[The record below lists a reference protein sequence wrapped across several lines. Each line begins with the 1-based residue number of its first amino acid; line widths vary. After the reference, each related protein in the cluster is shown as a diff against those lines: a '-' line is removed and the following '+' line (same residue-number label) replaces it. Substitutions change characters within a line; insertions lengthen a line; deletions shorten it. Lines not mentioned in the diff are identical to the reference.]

1 MPLHWEVAS
10 HAGFCFGVKRSVGVV
25 VSLLREGKRL
35 QTLGPVIHN
44 PLVVSQLEKLG
55 AGVVESPEELSAPV
69 AVIRAHGVAPEVL
82 QALRQRGAQVV
93 DTTCPFVSR
102 IHRRAAQA
110 VAEGRDVIIVG
121 EREHS
126 EVKGI
131 QGWCQGHGYVVG
143 DLEDVE
149 RLPKLQRALVVAQ
162 TTSKKAHFDAVL
174 AKLQEQIA
182 DLEVFCSICQ
192 TTVFRQE
199 EAAELSKR
207 ADVMLVLGGR
217 NSSNT
222 RKLYEICASRCA
234 RTYHLQ
240 SPDELAQVPLRAQDT
255 IGITAGASTPDEI
268 IKEVVTRMSELDK
281 TMTNPTDQPEQ
292 APVQAEAPSME
303 EVVEA
308 AEQVKQDA
316 NAEPEFASAFEKT
329 LVSIRPGLTVVGTV
343 VQVTEDEVCVNIGY
357 KSDGLV
363 PRAELTTKENPLD
376 AFKIGDEI
384 EVEVVKVND
393 GEGNVLLSQRNIVN
407 RKVWDSLVEKFENGQ
422 YIEGVGKSVVKGGL
436 IVDVEGIRT
445 FVPASQLSE
454 RYVEKIDQFVGKP
467 MKLKV
472 IEADKQ
478 KRRLVASRKAVLQEE
493 SAAKRAAA
501 WEKLETGKIVH
512 GIVRRLTD
520 FGAFVD
526 LGGVDGLIHVTDLSW
541 GRVKHPSEVV
551 KPNQEV
557 DVLVLSLDKERQR
570 ISLGLKQTKPKP
582 WETASV
588 NYPTDSI
595 VEGKVVRIVPFGAF
609 VELEPGLD
617 GLVHISQVAKN
628 RIEKVED
635 VLSVGDIVRVRVLD
649 VNTDQKRIS
658 LSIRQAADYGDETE
672 LPGGDMELGDLSLD
686 EDLPLDDAA
695 ETAETSENTEE
706 TNA

>member
-1 MPLHWEVAS
+1 MRWEIAS
-10 HAGFCFGVKRSVGVV
+10 HAGFCFGVKRSVDTVEK
-25 VSLLREGKRL
+25 LLREGKTL

-44 PLVVSQLEKLG
+44 PYVVDKLSSLG
-55 AGVVESPEELSAPV
+55 ARVAQDTQSITEKTVVIRSHGVPPAVLDELSS
-69 AVIRAHGVAPEVL
+69 RGV
-82 QALRQRGAQVV
+82 RVV

-102 IHRRAAQA
+102 IHQRVEKAAKEQIP
-110 VAEGRDVIIVG
+110 VLIFG
-121 EREHS
+121 EKEHS
-126 EVKGI
+126 EVQGI
-131 QGWCQGHGYVVG
+131 LGWCFGYGRVIANAQEAEE
-143 DLEDVE
+143 LEP
-149 RLPKLQRALVVAQ
+149 LPCALAVAQ
-162 TTSKKAHFDAVL
+162 TTSRRDKFEEVLAVL
-174 AKLQEQIA
+174 SQKVK
-182 DLEVFCSICQ
+182 DLAVFDSICQ
-192 TTVFRQE
+192 TTSLRQS
-199 EAAELSKR
+199 EAAQLSQQV
-207 ADVMLVLGGR
+207 DVMLILGGK

-222 RKLYEICASRCA
+222 RKLFEICKQFCP
-234 RTYHLQ
+234 RTYQLERADQLLQIHL
-240 SPDELAQVPLRAQDT
+240 RKQDT

-268 IKEVVTRMSELDK
+268 IKEVITQMSELDK
-281 TMTNPTDQPEQ
+281 NITTPTDQPEE
-292 APVQAEAPSME
+292 APVEAVSIEETVANDEQA
-303 EVVEA
+303 
-308 AEQVKQDA
+308 KQDA

-329 LVSIRPGLTVVGTV
+329 LVSIRPGLTVEGTV

-376 AFKIGDEI
+376 AFKIGDKI

-407 RKVWDSLVEKFENGQ
+407 RKVWDALVEKFENGE
-422 YIEGVGKSVVKGGL
+422 YIEGVGKNVVKGGL

-454 RYVEKIDQFVGKP
+454 RYVEKIDQFVGKEL
-467 MKLKV
+467 KLKV

-501 WEKLETGKIVH
+501 WEKLEVGKIVH

-526 LGGVDGLIHVTDLSW
+526 VGGVDGLIHVTDLSW
-541 GRVKHPSEVV
+541 GRVKHPSDVV

-557 DVLVLSLDKERQR
+557 DVLVLALDKERQR

-617 GLVHISQVAKN
+617 GLVHISQVAKT

-635 VLSVGDIVRVRVLD
+635 VLNVGDVVRVRVLD
-649 VNTDQKRIS
+649 VNTEQKRIS
-658 LSIRQAADYGDETE
+658 LSIRQAAEYGDETE
-672 LPGGDMELGDLSLD
+672 LPGGDMELGDLSID
-686 EDLPLDDAA
+686 EEELPT
-695 ETAETSENTEE
+695 ETEE
-706 TNA
+706 

>member
-1 MPLHWEVAS
+1 MRWEVAS
-10 HAGFCFGVKRSVGVV
+10 HAGFCFGARRSVGEVDK
-25 VSLLREGKRL
+25 LLREGKRI

-44 PLVVSQLEKLG
+44 PFVVEGLRARG
-55 AGVVESPEELSAPV
+55 AGIAGSLEEIDAPV
-69 AVIRAHGVAPEVL
+69 AVIRAHGEVPETFREL
-82 QALRQRGAQVV
+82 SRRGIQVV

-102 IHRRAAQA
+102 IHKRVQEAARD
-110 VAEGRDVIIVG
+110 GRDVVIVG
-121 EREHS
+121 EKEHS

-131 QGWCQGHGYVVG
+131 KGWCFSRGHVINSPEEA
-143 DLEDVE
+143 DA
-149 RLPKLQRALVVAQ
+149 LPPLVRPLVVAQ
-162 TTSKKAHFDAVL
+162 TTSRRELFESLLTRLK
-174 AKLQEQIA
+174 QRYP
-182 DLEVFCSICQ
+182 DLEVFDSICQ
-192 TTVFRQE
+192 ATVIHQREAE
-199 EAAELSKR
+199 EMSR
-207 ADVMLVLGGR
+207 RVDVMLVIGSR
-217 NSSNT
+217 QSSNS
-222 RKLYEICASRCA
+222 RKLYEICAANCK
-234 RTYHLQ
+234 RTFLLE
-240 SPDELAQVPLRAQDT
+240 SPADLESVPLRARDD

-281 TMTNPTDQPEQ
+281 TMTNSTDQPEQ
-292 APVQAEAPSME
+292 APVQEAPSME
-303 EVVEA
+303 EV
-308 AEQVKQDA
+308 AETAEEQAQES

-357 KSDGLV
+357 KSDGIV
-363 PRAELTTKENPLD
+363 PRAELTTKEDPLT

-407 RKVWDSLVEKFENGQ
+407 RKVWDGLVAKFENGE

-436 IVDVEGIRT
+436 LVDVEGIRT

-454 RYVEKIDQFVGKP
+454 RYVEKIDQFVGKTLT
-467 MKLKV
+467 LKV

-501 WEKLETGKIVH
+501 WEKLETGKLVH

-526 LGGVDGLIHVTDLSW
+526 VGGVDGLIHVTDLSW

-557 DVLVLSLDKERQR
+557 DVIVLSLDKERQR

-617 GLVHISQVAKN
+617 GLVHISQVAKT

-635 VLSVGDIVRVRVLD
+635 VLKVGDIVRVRVLD
-649 VNTDQKRIS
+649 VDTDKKRIS
-658 LSIRQAADYGDETE
+658 LSIRQAADYGDDAE
-672 LPGGDMELGDLSLD
+672 LPEGGDMELGDLTLD
-686 EDLPLDDAA
+686 EELPAA
-695 ETAETSENTEE
+695 EPETEAAPEE
-706 TNA
+706 PAKEE